1 VIRGLSQSVIREIRG
16 LSQSV
21 IREIRGLS
29 QGVMRESRGLS
40 QSVMRPICGRNPGL
54 VHVVRGMFSLRT
66 RVFVTV
72 ALVLAG
78 ATIASGLLSR
88 RATLVEDREVFG
100 PRRLPPLEGVG
111 AEIQAAYGAGG
122 WPATRTALTTIGA
135 RLGNRLLALDPANRP
150 VAASSADLESVH
162 VISATP
168 DGGLSLRT
176 NSESAL
182 AKLELRG
189 VPTFP
194 VHDPEGLEVG
204 RVYVLP
210 ADSGGP
216 VMSNPIVPVWIASTL
231 GTAAVALLLA
241 FALSGRILHPVSELT
256 AAAHR
261 MRQGDL
267 EVRVVPRGDDEIAR
281 LGRAFNEMAR
291 RLGDTERTKR
301 QMVGDVAHELRSPV
315 TNLRCGLEAIQDGLV
330 APDRDRIDA
339 LHSETLLLQRLIA
352 DLQDLALAEAGGL
365 ALERQP
371 VDVAEIVRR
380 AVGADHQGGAAVN
393 VAIDPR
399 AAEVTADA
407 GRLEQ
412 ILRNL
417 VSNARR
423 HTPDDGRID
432 IRATRDGG
440 QVRIAV
446 ADTGSGIAAEHL
458 PHVFDRFYRADPS
471 RDRATGGA
479 GLGLAIVRRLV
490 EAHGGSV
497 AAASEGEGRGTTVTI
512 SIPDP

>member
-1 VIRGLSQSVIREIRG
+1 VIRTIHGLNRNVIRNR
-16 LSQSV
+16 
-21 IREIRGLS
+21 
-29 QGVMRESRGLS
+29 
-40 QSVMRPICGRNPGL
+40 
-54 VHVVRGMFSLRT
+54 VVRGMVSLRT

-78 ATIASGLLSR
+78 ATVASSLLSR

-100 PRRLPPLEGVG
+100 PRRLPPLDGVD
-111 AEIQAAYGAGG
+111 AEIQTAYGAGG
-122 WPATRTALTTIGA
+122 WPATRTALQAIA
-135 RLGNRLLALDPANRP
+135 RRLGNRLLALDPANRP
-150 VAASSADLESVH
+150 VAASSVDLESVT
-162 VISATP
+162 VVSATR
-168 DGGLSLRT
+168 DGALSLRT
-176 NSESAL
+176 SNENAL

-189 VPTFP
+189 VPTFA
-194 VHDPEGLEVG
+194 VRDPEGQELG

-216 VMSNPIVPVWIASTL
+216 MIGEPVVPVWIASTAV
-231 GTAAVALLLA
+231 TAAIALLLA
-241 FALSGRILHPVSELT
+241 FALSGRILQPVSELT
-256 AAAHR
+256 TAAHR

-267 EVRVVPRGDDEIAR
+267 AVRVVPRGDDEIAR
-281 LGRAFNEMAR
+281 LGRAFNEMAQ
-291 RLGDTERTKR
+291 RLGDNERTKR

-330 APDRDRIDA
+330 ALDRDRIDA

-365 ALERQP
+365 ALERRP

-380 AVGADHQGGAAVN
+380 AIGAEQGGAPIT

-423 HTPDDGRID
+423 HTPDDGHID

-446 ADTGSGIAAEHL
+446 ADTGAGIPAEHL

-490 EAHGGSV
+490 EAHDGTVSAESGGT
-497 AAASEGEGRGTTVTI
+497 GRGTTVTI
-512 SIPDP
+512 SIGDQGSGVGDRDGGVASDA

>member
-1 VIRGLSQSVIREIRG
+1 V
-16 LSQSV
+16 
-21 IREIRGLS
+21 
-29 QGVMRESRGLS
+29 
-40 QSVMRPICGRNPGL
+40 
-54 VHVVRGMFSLRT
+54 
-66 RVFVTV
+66 
-72 ALVLAG
+72 
-78 ATIASGLLSR
+78 
-88 RATLVEDREVFG
+88 D
-100 PRRLPPLEGVG
+100 

-122 WPATRTALTTIGA
+122 WGATRTALTAIGT

-150 VAASSADLESVH
+150 VAASSPDLESVT
-162 VISATP
+162 VLSATP

-176 NSESAL
+176 NTESAL

-194 VHDPEGLEVG
+194 VHDPEGLEMG

-216 VMSNPIVPVWIASTL
+216 VIHEPVVPVWIASTL

-241 FALSGRILHPVSELT
+241 FALSGRILRPVSELT

-281 LGRAFNEMAR
+281 LGRAFNEMAE
-291 RLGDTERTKR
+291 RLSDTERTKR

-330 APDRDRIDA
+330 ALDRDRIDA

-352 DLQDLALAEAGGL
+352 DLQDLALADAGGL
-365 ALERQP
+365 ALERRP
-371 VDVAEIVRR
+371 VDVAETVRR
-380 AVGADHQGGAAVN
+380 AVGADPGGAPVR
-393 VAIDPR
+393 VSVDPA
-399 AAEVTADA
+399 AAEVRADA

-417 VSNARR
+417 ISNARR

-432 IRATRDGG
+432 IRANRDGRH
-440 QVRIAV
+440 VRIAV
-446 ADTGSGIAAEHL
+446 ADTGCGIPAEHL

-490 EAHGGSV
+490 EAHGGTV
-497 AAASEGEGRGTTVTI
+497 AAASDGAARGTTITI

>member
-1 VIRGLSQSVIREIRG
+1 
-16 LSQSV
+16 
-21 IREIRGLS
+21 
-29 QGVMRESRGLS
+29 
-40 QSVMRPICGRNPGL
+40 
-54 VHVVRGMFSLRT
+54 
-66 RVFVTV
+66 
-72 ALVLAG
+72 
-78 ATIASGLLSR
+78 
-88 RATLVEDREVFG
+88 
-100 PRRLPPLEGVG
+100 
-111 AEIQAAYGAGG
+111 
-122 WPATRTALTTIGA
+122 
-135 RLGNRLLALDPANRP
+135 
-150 VAASSADLESVH
+150 
-162 VISATP
+162 
-168 DGGLSLRT
+168 
-176 NSESAL
+176 
-182 AKLELRG
+182 
-189 VPTFP
+189 
-194 VHDPEGLEVG
+194 VG

-216 VMSNPIVPVWIASTL
+216 VIHEPLVPAWIASIL
-231 GTAAVALLLA
+231 GTAAIALLVA
-241 FALSGRILHPVSELT
+241 FALSGRSLQPVSELT

-267 EVRVVPRGDDEIAR
+267 EVRVVPRGDDEIGR
-281 LGRAFNEMAR
+281 LGRAFNEMAQ
-291 RLGDTERTKR
+291 RLGDNERTKR

-339 LHSETLLLQRLIA
+339 LHSETLLLQRLIT

-380 AVGADHQGGAAVN
+380 AVGADQGGAPVR

-446 ADTGSGIAAEHL
+446 ADTGSGIQAEHL

-490 EAHGGSV
+490 EAHGGT
-497 AAASEGEGRGTTVTI
+497 ATAASDGEGCGTTVTV
-512 SIPDP
+512 SIPSP

>member
-1 VIRGLSQSVIREIRG
+1 VIRG
-16 LSQSV
+16 
-21 IREIRGLS
+21 
-29 QGVMRESRGLS
+29 
-40 QSVMRPICGRNPGL
+40 RNPDAA
-54 VHVVRGMFSLRT
+54 GMFSLRT

-78 ATIASGLLSR
+78 ATAASGLLSR
-88 RATLVEDREVFG
+88 RATLVEDREIFG
-100 PRRLPPLEGVG
+100 PRRLPPLDGVG

-122 WPATRTALTTIGA
+122 WPATRTALTAISA
-135 RLGNRLLALDPANRP
+135 RLGNRLLALDPSNRP
-150 VAASSADLESVH
+150 VAASSPDLESVT
-162 VISATP
+162 VVSATP
-168 DGGLSLRT
+168 DGGLSLRAS
-176 NSESAL
+176 SESAL

-189 VPTFP
+189 VPTLP
-194 VHDPEGLEVG
+194 VRNPEGLDAG

-216 VMSNPIVPVWIASTL
+216 VMQAPIVPAWIASTAV
-231 GTAAVALLLA
+231 TAAVALLLA
-241 FALSGRILHPVSELT
+241 FALSGRILRPVSELT

-267 EVRVVPRGDDEIAR
+267 DVRVVPRGDDEIAR
-281 LGRAFNEMAR
+281 LGRAFNEMAE
-291 RLGDTERTKR
+291 RLGDVERTKR

-330 APDRDRIDA
+330 ALDRERIDA

-352 DLQDLALAEAGGL
+352 DLQDLALADAGGL
-365 ALERQP
+365 ALDRQP

-380 AVGADHQGGAAVN
+380 AVGADQDGAPVR
-393 VAIDPR
+393 VTIDPG
-399 AAEVTADA
+399 AGELKADA

-423 HTPDDGRID
+423 HTPEGGRID
-432 IRATRDGG
+432 IRATREGG
-440 QVRIAV
+440 RLRLAV
-446 ADTGSGIAAEHL
+446 ADTGSGIPAEHL

-471 RDRATGGA
+471 RGRATGGA

-490 EAHGGSV
+490 EAHGGTV
-497 AAASEGEGRGTTVTI
+497 AAVSDGEGRGTTVTV
-512 SIPDP
+512 SIPDS